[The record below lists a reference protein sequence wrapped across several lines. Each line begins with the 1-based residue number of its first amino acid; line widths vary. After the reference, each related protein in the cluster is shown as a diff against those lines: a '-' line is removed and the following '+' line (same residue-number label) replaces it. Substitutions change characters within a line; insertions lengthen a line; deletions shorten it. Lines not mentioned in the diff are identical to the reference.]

1 VRPVAVSHGV
11 SVSARSAGP
20 AVPRCRRV
28 TPAVTDRDDG
38 ADFTRPPPPI
48 VGKVTHYSVE
58 LYWDEALKQAHSEAV
73 KGEGPV
79 RITVQEQDQDQ
90 RTWGNVYTGVGKR
103 CEVRGLEEKTEYRF
117 RMRFQQAESTSEWSP
132 MTAVSTTREPL
143 NGQNLHRTIIQE
155 SLADPRASV
164 TERRGISGRA
174 GFPWFYRA
182 DAGRKEGL
190 FTVSEW
196 TWGMEML
203 LEHGAEVDYK
213 NESGKTA
220 LMMVCAA
227 GKLEPVK
234 VLRKHGARYDLFDNG
249 GCAPIHWAVDGNNVK
264 LIEWMAEDGADLN
277 LTDKGHGRWTP
288 LIRCANLHG
297 NRDLALAL
305 MMCGA
310 DIHSTDCS
318 GSTALH
324 HAVMRKHF
332 ELTQLLLQRRAD
344 PLLQNKE
351 DHSAYLIAMSS
362 DDRRRIAALMEP
374 YVEKAKNQQKS
385 ERRARDL
392 QNAAGQSET
401 PMVIV
406 PWQFIGIMETTST
419 VEGQEGTGNG
429 TEVQRSTPVAGAACS
444 QDQKVS
450 QLADNKLLAKKPG
463 VAAIKPEFLVHDYTP
478 QLANEY
484 VSAESKEKLKQ
495 KTEDSADFSAGS
507 GVKRKHDETEGDDAA
522 GGDTSE
528 KKSKRKLLKGRNK
541 QRPVFKT
548 KDADKAC
555 PAILQ
560 EQECKFGDKCKFSHD
575 VAAFLQNKPKDLG
588 EECHNFKTFGRCPY
602 GFACRF
608 ATHHLSSEH
617 KNLTNQELFD
627 KMAAQ
632 PQVRNTLTK
641 DLQHLLWKK
650 KYDFSRAFQ
659 VVDDYYSQIRGED
672 GQSGKGDSRDHRKYG
687 ISSDSTQ
694 KEVDPIT
701 DEGEIRLHPREK
713 KLVDFSN
720 KLYLAPL
727 TTVGN
732 LPFRRLCKKYGADI
746 TCGEMA
752 MASNLL
758 QGQQSE
764 WALLKR
770 HHTEDIF
777 GVQICGAFPDM
788 MTRCGQL
795 LQEQTEIDFIDINS
809 GCPIDLIYKRGE
821 GCALMGKITKYENIV
836 RCMNSVIDVP
846 LTVKMRTGIMD
857 GKNTAHTL
865 IPRLRDAGAALVTL
879 HGRSREQRYTRL
891 ADWDYIK
898 QCAEVASPMPVFGNG
913 DILSF
918 EDYNLH
924 KEASG
929 VSGIMIARGALIKP
943 WIFTEI
949 KEQRHWDISANE
961 RFDMLRDYCNFGLE
975 YWGSDTKG
983 VENTRRFLLEWLSFL
998 YRYIPVGVL
1007 ERPPQKINER
1017 PPHYH
1022 GRNDLETLMASPSCG
1037 DWVKISEMLLGPVP
1051 EQFTFLPK
1059 HKANAYQ

>member
-1 VRPVAVSHGV
+1 
-11 SVSARSAGP
+11 
-20 AVPRCRRV
+20 
-28 TPAVTDRDDG
+28 
-38 ADFTRPPPPI
+38 
-48 VGKVTHYSVE
+48 
-58 LYWDEALKQAHSEAV
+58 
-73 KGEGPV
+73 
-79 RITVQEQDQDQ
+79 
-90 RTWGNVYTGVGKR
+90 
-103 CEVRGLEEKTEYRF
+103 
-117 RMRFQQAESTSEWSP
+117 
-132 MTAVSTTREPL
+132 
-143 NGQNLHRTIIQE
+143 
-155 SLADPRASV
+155 
-164 TERRGISGRA
+164 
-174 GFPWFYRA
+174 
-182 DAGRKEGL
+182 
-190 FTVSEW
+190 
-196 TWGMEML
+196 
-203 LEHGAEVDYK
+203 
-213 NESGKTA
+213 
-220 LMMVCAA
+220 MMVCAA

-401 PMVIV
+401 PM
-406 PWQFIGIMETTST
+406 
-419 VEGQEGTGNG
+419 
-429 TEVQRSTPVAGAACS
+429 
-444 QDQKVS
+444 
-450 QLADNKLLAKKPG
+450 
-463 VAAIKPEFLVHDYTP
+463 
-478 QLANEY
+478 
-484 VSAESKEKLKQ
+484 
-495 KTEDSADFSAGS
+495 
-507 GVKRKHDETEGDDAA
+507 
-522 GGDTSE
+522 
-528 KKSKRKLLKGRNK
+528 
-541 QRPVFKT
+541 
-548 KDADKAC
+548 
-555 PAILQ
+555 
-560 EQECKFGDKCKFSHD
+560 
-575 VAAFLQNKPKDLG
+575 
-588 EECHNFKTFGRCPY
+588 
-602 GFACRF
+602 
-608 ATHHLSSEH
+608 
-617 KNLTNQELFD
+617 
-627 KMAAQ
+627 
-632 PQVRNTLTK
+632 
-641 DLQHLLWKK
+641 
-650 KYDFSRAFQ
+650 
-659 VVDDYYSQIRGED
+659 
-672 GQSGKGDSRDHRKYG
+672 
-687 ISSDSTQ
+687 
-694 KEVDPIT
+694 
-701 DEGEIRLHPREK
+701 
-713 KLVDFSN
+713 VDFSN

-1037 DWVKISEMLLGPVP
+1037 DWVKIRNKK
-1051 EQFTFLPK
+1051 T
-1059 HKANAYQ
+1059 YT